1 MVFYLV
7 REVELAT
14 EFFAVA
20 KDLVW
25 LVTGIGWMTLFC
37 GDLFFGVRELL
48 AFADFC
54 IEPAFFIS
62 SASPYFAGIYR

>member
-1 MVFYLV
+1 M
-7 REVELAT
+7 AA

-25 LVTGIGWMTLFC
+25 LVTGIGCITLFG
-37 GDLFFGVRELL
+37 GDLFFGVRELF